1 MLGDLVVRRRKMW
14 RAVTFS
20 RMRVVV
26 VGLSGATAVDTLG
39 AFLLGGLASGLGIQI
54 IGALGG
60 QAGRLGEL
68 AGGWLGI
75 SVVVPLRGGLSS
87 LGSLVRHRDQL
98 LDGGGPPEVWEDGAA
113 RTAR

>member
-1 MLGDLVVRRRKMW
+1 MLGDLVGRRRKMW
-14 RAVTFS
+14 RAVTFKW
-20 RMRVVV
+20 MRVVV
-26 VGLSGATAVDTLG
+26 DGLSRATAVDTLG

-87 LGSLVRHRDQL
+87 LDSQGRQCGQLVDS
-98 LDGGGPPEVWEDGAA
+98 GGPPEVWEDGGA
-113 RTAR
+113 